1 MNGDIRAE
9 GSCIVTLSLES
20 GSDVQFTVMLT
31 SVSTDGGRV
40 TLQVRVWEVPS
51 YTGSLGTLM
60 STVGTGTARAEDY
73 VSSFHT

>member
-1 MNGDIRAE
+1 M
-9 GSCIVTLSLES
+9 ES
-20 GSDVQFTVMLT
+20 GSGVQFTVMLT

-51 YTGSLGTLM
+51 YAGPLGTIM

-73 VSSFHT
+73 VSSLDT